1 MNVKCLTTGW
11 ALRNVQDQDQAMRI
25 LQCVTCEE
33 RCMGLLT
40 VKVVA
45 GKEEE
50 PQNRCGCGRW
60 TTGGTCPNCGMP
72 FSKCGC
78 SDVAPVVAGA

>member
-1 MNVKCLTTGW
+1 
-11 ALRNVQDQDQAMRI
+11 MRI

-45 GKEEE
+45 ARRRSPE
-50 PQNRCGCGRW
+50 PVRVRSVDDG
-60 TTGGTCPNCGMP
+60 
-72 FSKCGC
+72 
-78 SDVAPVVAGA
+78 